1 VRHPQPPGGVHLT
14 GGRPVQPGDVTAP
27 LPWQQQRR
35 QQRQPH
41 LPAVRMARYLQGDA
55 VLRPHLV
62 RKVRLMAQQNP
73 HSPAGRPGQGL
84 AQVGPAV
91 QRVIYP
97 GEPVPRR
104 HKGAPVDQEAQPGAQ
119 PGRAREVVPVAEHGE
134 GAPHRL
140 QYVRQEPHIV
150 PALREQVPGDH
161 DQIGPFG
168 CQHLSGAADELRP
181 YQRPQVQVR
190 QHPDCKAFQVRRQ
203 PIYRHLHPLDYGRSP
218 VPDAQGAQHGGAQ
231 HGDPPHKERAATQR
245 QKPLPTGKVKVGR
258 TYIPLKFQGGVFV
271 TMATTKRV
279 FSGMQ
284 PSGSVTLGNYLGAM
298 RNFVKLQHEA
308 ECYFCVVDL
317 HAQTVPQNPQELYH
331 NTLNL
336 ARIYVAAGIDP
347 TVSTIFVQS
356 HVSAHAEFGWLM
368 ECTSYV
374 GEMERMT
381 QYKDKSAKAEVVTT
395 GLLTYPA
402 LMAGDIL
409 LYQATHV
416 PVGEDQKQHLELTR
430 DLATRINH
438 RFKEALFTVPEPYIP
453 ARASGGRIM
462 SLQDPTKKM
471 SKSDDPN
478 SAILLLDKP
487 EVARK
492 KIMRAVTDLGSEVKY
507 DPENKPGVSN
517 LMVILSLITGES
529 LDSIGGRYTGY
540 GQFKKDVAE
549 AVISVL
555 EPLQARV
562 QELSAPLAIEEI
574 LEAGAQKAEQVAIPN
589 LRLLQ
594 TKLGMVPRRGAR

>member
-1 VRHPQPPGGVHLT
+1 MDT
-14 GGRPVQPGDVTAP
+14 
-27 LPWQQQRR
+27 
-35 QQRQPH
+35 
-41 LPAVRMARYLQGDA
+41 
-55 VLRPHLV
+55 
-62 RKVRLMAQQNP
+62 
-73 HSPAGRPGQGL
+73 S
-84 AQVGPAV
+84 
-91 QRVIYP
+91 
-97 GEPVPRR
+97 
-104 HKGAPVDQEAQPGAQ
+104 
-119 PGRAREVVPVAEHGE
+119 
-134 GAPHRL
+134 
-140 QYVRQEPHIV
+140 
-150 PALREQVPGDH
+150 
-161 DQIGPFG
+161 
-168 CQHLSGAADELRP
+168 
-181 YQRPQVQVR
+181 
-190 QHPDCKAFQVRRQ
+190 
-203 PIYRHLHPLDYGRSP
+203 
-218 VPDAQGAQHGGAQ
+218 
-231 HGDPPHKERAATQR
+231 
-245 QKPLPTGKVKVGR
+245 
-258 TYIPLKFQGGVFV
+258 
-271 TMATTKRV
+271 TKRV

-308 ECYFCVVDL
+308 ECYFCVVDM
-317 HAQTVPQNPQELYH
+317 HALTIPKDPKELYE

-336 ARIYVAAGIDP
+336 ARLYVAAGIDP

-402 LMAGDIL
+402 LMAADIL

-430 DLATRINH
+430 DLATRLNH
-438 RFKEALFTVPEPYIP
+438 RFKADLFTVPEPYIP
-453 ARASGGRIM
+453 PRTAGGRIM

-478 SAILLLDKP
+478 TAILMLDKP

-492 KIMRAVTDLGSEVKY
+492 KVMRAVTDPGSEVRY

-517 LMVILSLITGES
+517 LMVILSLITGKSFDEMS
-529 LDSIGGRYTGY
+529 NTYTSGY

-549 AVISVL
+549 AVVSVL
-555 EPLQARV
+555 EPIQAKV
-562 QELSAPLAIEEI
+562 AELSAPGAIEEI
-574 LEAGAQKAEQVAIPN
+574 LAKGADKAEQVARPN

-594 TKLGMVPRRGAR
+594 TKLGMVPRR